1 MVYVYRQKS
10 SFKCIKEVVK
20 INCRSYLQQLASSV
34 TPRQS
39 LQMCF
44 EFDLQSLKMCLDPID
59 LVYPIMYYDSKSDS
73 SYVTFQI

>member
-1 MVYVYRQKS
+1 M
-10 SFKCIKEVVK
+10 
-20 INCRSYLQQLASSV
+20 
-34 TPRQS
+34 
-39 LQMCF
+39 QMCF